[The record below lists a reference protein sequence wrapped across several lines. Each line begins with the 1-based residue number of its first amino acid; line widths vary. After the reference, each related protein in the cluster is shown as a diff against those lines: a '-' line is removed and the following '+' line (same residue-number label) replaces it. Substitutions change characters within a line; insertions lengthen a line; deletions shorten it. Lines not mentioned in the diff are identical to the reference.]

1 MKVISLN
8 ICGMGRS
15 CKRSWLRELI
25 GKFKPAFIGIQET
38 KKQVI
43 DSLLISSFWEND
55 DFDFAFNPSN
65 GKSGA
70 ILNVWDRNSFFK
82 KEVVLG
88 DGFTAIIGNWR
99 DVIGDFVMVNVYAP
113 QNGHEKSK
121 LWSDLL
127 HIKKKK

>member
-43 DSLLISSFWEND
+43 DPLLISSFWEND
-55 DFDFAFNPSN
+55 DFDFAFNPLN

-70 ILNVWDRNSFFK
+70 YLTCGIEIHFL
-82 KEVVLG
+82 
-88 DGFTAIIGNWR
+88 
-99 DVIGDFVMVNVYAP
+99 
-113 QNGHEKSK
+113 
-121 LWSDLL
+121 
-127 HIKKKK
+127 KKKLF